1 MFCNNCGKELVE
13 NAEFCPECGTKVPR
27 NDAGMSGSYGGGSA
41 SQTPDGG
48 FPAGGFAGSGMP
60 NAALNRSTGNTFK
73 LVGIAAGVL
82 AFLSLFMGWLKPA
95 GELREWVGNRSIN
108 FFTFMEEAEGGFLVP
123 LVIILIIVFVV
134 LQVLDH
140 PRISLISP
148 IGMTLVL
155 AFLTVYVNS
164 QLNDF
169 AKVVSF
175 AFGYFLFIIAI
186 VLAFV
191 AAAAGKG
198 K

>member
-27 NDAGMSGSYGGGSA
+27 NDAGMSGSYGGGST

-82 AFLSLFMGWLKPA
+82 AFLSMFMAWLKTA
-95 GELREWVGNRSIN
+95 WGGNISASL
-108 FFTFMEEAEGGFLVP
+108 FDSLKAEGGEVLVFLVIAFI
-123 LVIILIIVFVV
+123 VVFVV

-140 PRISLISP
+140 PRISLIGP
-148 IGMTLVL
+148 IGMTLIV
-155 AFLTVYVNS
+155 AYLTIYVNFGV
-164 QLNDF
+164 NKYG
-169 AKVVSF
+169 KVVSF
-175 AFGYFLFIIAI
+175 GFGYYLFIIAT
-186 VLAFV
+186 VLAYI
-191 AAAAGKG
+191 AAVKGKG